1 MKKGGFFRPF
11 LLFKF
16 FGHHLEQG
24 DKKMVKLIS
33 AGILATALAFAT
45 GCTSTQT
52 GAAVG
57 AGTGAAIGAIA
68 TGSGQGALVG
78 AAIGGVAGALIGKA
92 ANPGQCIYR
101 YPNGQQYVAPC
112 PR

>member
-1 MKKGGFFRPF
+1 
-11 LLFKF
+11 
-16 FGHHLEQG
+16 
-24 DKKMVKLIS
+24 MVRLIS
-33 AGILATALAFAT
+33 AVALSATLAFAS

-78 AAIGGVAGALIGKA
+78 AAIGGVTGALIGRA
-92 ANPGQCIYR
+92 ANPGQCVYR
-101 YPNGQQYVAPC
+101 YPNGRQYVAPC

>member
-1 MKKGGFFRPF
+1 MRKGGFFRPF
-11 LLFKF
+11 LLFKY

-33 AGILATALAFAT
+33 AGMLAAALAFAT

-68 TGSGQGALVG
+68 TGTGQGALVG
-78 AAIGGVAGALIGKA
+78 AAIGGGIGALVGRA
-92 ANPGQCIYR
+92 AAPGYCVYR
-101 YPNGQQYVAPC
+101 KLDGSLVTLRC
-112 PR
+112 R

>member
-1 MKKGGFFRPF
+1 MRKGGFFRPF
-11 LLFKF
+11 LLFNF
-16 FGHHLEQG
+16 HGHQLRQG
-24 DKKMVKLIS
+24 DKIMVKLIS
-33 AGILATALAFAT
+33 AGILAAALAFAS

-78 AAIGGVAGALIGKA
+78 AAIGGVTGALIGRA
-92 ANPGQCIYR
+92 ANPGQCLYR